1 MDEIKIKLLP
11 ELSVIQSIT
20 VIVIDILE
28 VLQHQIVVRRENAT
42 KRSRRRVIPQLLE
55 VADFPERS
63 RLTGRKPLIAQKSEL
78 IINLSQHRLELVA
91 VLPQT
96 ALNRVI
102 TNGVIQRT
110 SIMRSQES
118 VGIRKWLDEDL
129 LILVVTEKSISNG
142 SHRGLRSLAVSV
154 TEREAIAIVDRRQ
167 ERWESLLIAL
177 DETLRFVPP
186 GDSQKLFSRNGD
198 VRVEGPRA
206 NQIEVLLAHR
216 LTSAGIT
223 GSNDVVDLL

>member
-1 MDEIKIKLLP
+1 M
-11 ELSVIQSIT
+11 
-20 VIVIDILE
+20 
-28 VLQHQIVVRRENAT
+28 RRENAT

-55 VADFPERS
+55 VADFPDRS

-118 VGIRKWLDEDL
+118 VGIRKRFDEDL

-177 DETLRFVPP
+177 DETFRFVPP

-216 LTSAGIT
+216 LTSTGIT
-223 GSNDVVDLL
+223 GSDDVVDLL